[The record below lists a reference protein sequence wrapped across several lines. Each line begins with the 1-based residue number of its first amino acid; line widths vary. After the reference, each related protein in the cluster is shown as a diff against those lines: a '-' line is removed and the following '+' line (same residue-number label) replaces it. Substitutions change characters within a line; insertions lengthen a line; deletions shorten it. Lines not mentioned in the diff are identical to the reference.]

1 MVEMD
6 WHINEDLPNANDDVS
21 LLVLLQNHGQQGVH
35 VGEHGPRIL
44 HQACKC
50 QSTIILQ

>member
-6 WHINEDLPNANDDVS
+6 WHIKEDLPNANGEVS
-21 LLVLLQNHGQQGVH
+21 LLVLLQDHGQQGVH
-35 VGEHGPRIL
+35 VGEHCPRIL

-50 QSTIILQ
+50 QSIILLN